1 MIKYFD
7 TTIFNQIRN
16 IKEENNQNED
26 VVNLCQHIIDKM
38 NRGKEFQNE
47 LTILKEKFPEFFI

>member
-7 TTIFNQIRN
+7 TTTFNQIRN
-16 IKEENNQNED
+16 IKEENNQKDEL
-26 VVNLCQHIIDKM
+26 VNLCQNIIDKM

-47 LTILKEKFPEFFI
+47 LTILKEKFPELFI